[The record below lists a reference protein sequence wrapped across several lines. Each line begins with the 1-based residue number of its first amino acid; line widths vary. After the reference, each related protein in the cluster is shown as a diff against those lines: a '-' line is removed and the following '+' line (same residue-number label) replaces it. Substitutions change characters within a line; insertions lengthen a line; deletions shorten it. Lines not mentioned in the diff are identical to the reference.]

1 MICINTEKMVTI
13 IITVMRCYRL
23 TIGSRRICSDKGVV
37 MNDSKSNG
45 CVDDMIWYISFK
57 SFHPLL
63 KQNLCFF
70 PFGERGGDSVS
81 FSNLLKLK
89 YVYQIIFCL
98 ENSTERGNNNTIHKP
113 ALNYSIF
120 LAFSEAF

>member
-1 MICINTEKMVTI
+1 MMCINTEIMVTI

-23 TIGSRRICSDKGVV
+23 TIGSRRTCSDKGVV

-45 CVDDMIWYISFK
+45 CVDGIIWYISFK

-63 KQNLCFF
+63 EQNLCFF
-70 PFGERGGDSVS
+70 PFGERGGDLVS

-89 YVYQIIFCL
+89 QVYQM
-98 ENSTERGNNNTIHKP
+98 N
-113 ALNYSIF
+113 F
-120 LAFSEAF
+120 LS